1 MLPWPKKRIRVT
13 KYLIVNAD
21 DYGRAPGLSAGVRAA
36 HQHGIVTST
45 TAMMTYPYAPAE
57 IGLARQT
64 CPALGLGVHLC
75 ITGGRPVV
83 PPRAIPSLVKSDGSF
98 YTAGELPAVLPEM
111 DPAELRVELRAQ
123 IERCL
128 ESGAP
133 LSHLDS
139 HHHATYMCVSF
150 FQVMLDL
157 AREYN
162 VPIRYPMGDDP
173 AFIAARLGLPGD
185 QAERFVAESQG
196 DVPTPDRFQ
205 DTFYDETAT
214 LESLLATLDTLPEGI
229 TELMCH
235 PGYVDGALDGDYFAP
250 REREV
255 GILTHPTVRARIDER
270 DIKLVTFK
278 ILGKTLDRT
287 IGEKHHGSQPN

>member
-1 MLPWPKKRIRVT
+1 MT

-36 HQHGIVTST
+36 HQRGIVTST

-57 IGLARQT
+57 IELARQT
-64 CPALGLGVHLC
+64 CPALALGVHLC
-75 ITGGRPVV
+75 ITGGQPVA
-83 PPRAIPSLVKSDGSF
+83 PPRTIPSLVKADGSF
-98 YTAGELPAVLPEM
+98 YTVGELPAMVPKI
-111 DPAELRVELRAQ
+111 DPAELRAELRAQ
-123 IERCL
+123 IERFL
-128 ESGAP
+128 ESGVP

-139 HHHATYMCVSF
+139 HHHATYMCVPF

-162 VPIRYPMGDDP
+162 VPVRYPWGDDP
-173 AFIAARLGLPGD
+173 AAIAVRLGLPSA
-185 QAERFVAESQG
+185 QAERLVAESQA
-196 DVPTPDRFQ
+196 DVPTPDRFL

-214 LESLLATLDTLPEGI
+214 LESLLATLDALPEGT

-255 GILTHPTVRARIDER
+255 SILTHPAVRARIDER
-270 DIKLVTFK
+270 GIKLVTFK
-278 ILGKTLDRT
+278 ILG
-287 IGEKHHGSQPN
+287 